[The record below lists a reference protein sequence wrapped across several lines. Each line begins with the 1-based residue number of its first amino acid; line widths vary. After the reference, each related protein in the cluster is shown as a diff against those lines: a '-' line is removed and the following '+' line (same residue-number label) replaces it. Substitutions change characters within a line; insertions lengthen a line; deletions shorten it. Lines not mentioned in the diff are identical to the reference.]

1 MLAAIEKQHISEKG
15 NKTSPSPSAANV
27 KSKSNEPHVHQE
39 SPTRN
44 RQNETERQGIK
55 RTSPGKDSLKSAQSI
70 GSASIRSSKTRSP
83 EKHENGSLDVD
94 DFVPS
99 FADDVA
105 GSGGGIDNFLDSQE
119 PLNHLVDGKSKVINA
134 THDDSSDDE
143 VVKGNPMVARIMED
157 DSDIELDDVVK
168 IAPAVKVSGS
178 SRNCVPRVAIIPSS
192 SDDEGEKR
200 CHKTEILTVEQNTSN
215 SLVKKLSNVSISGSS
230 DKSSSSRKS
239 HQKNQKEQG
248 NGDITVFDLNSLA
261 LSYDKQPGPIGDE
274 KPKRHHKKHK
284 KDKKDS
290 KKNTSSGGGG
300 KRSKKTKE
308 ERERDDLEE
317 FLNGT
322 ISMKKDRVED
332 GGSNFALPESY
343 EEL

>member
-1 MLAAIEKQHISEKG
+1 
-15 NKTSPSPSAANV
+15 
-27 KSKSNEPHVHQE
+27 
-39 SPTRN
+39 
-44 RQNETERQGIK
+44 
-55 RTSPGKDSLKSAQSI
+55 
-70 GSASIRSSKTRSP
+70 
-83 EKHENGSLDVD
+83 
-94 DFVPS
+94 
-99 FADDVA
+99 
-105 GSGGGIDNFLDSQE
+105 
-119 PLNHLVDGKSKVINA
+119 
-134 THDDSSDDE
+134 
-143 VVKGNPMVARIMED
+143 MVARIMED

-168 IAPAVKVSGS
+168 IAPAVNMSGS

-239 HQKNQKEQG
+239 HQKDQKEQA

-332 GGSNFALPESY
+332 GGSNFAPPESY